1 MSQYFFPL
9 DNEESVRHMA
19 RKMRGMALCMV
30 HSANASHIGSCF
42 SVADILAVLYGC
54 TLRIRPDDPG
64 WAERDRLVLSKG
76 HSAAIL
82 YSALAA
88 RGFFPEESLKSYCRQ
103 GSLFL
108 GHVSQ
113 SVPGVEV
120 STGSLG
126 HGLSIACG
134 MALTGK
140 RTGRSFRVFN
150 VLSDGE
156 LDAGSTWEAILFA
169 SNHRLDNLMAVV
181 DYNKLQ
187 GFGRVEEVLS
197 LEPLVDKFKAFGW
210 AVNEVDGHDVACIRQ
225 VLSGMPFETGKP
237 SIIIAHTIKGKGIG
251 YMEDQLAWHYKSPN
265 DDQLAQGLQEL
276 GCFE

>member
-1 MSQYFFPL
+1 MSDYHFPL
-9 DNEESVRHMA
+9 DNEESVRLMA
-19 RKMRGMALCMV
+19 RRMRGMALRMV

-54 TLRIRPDDPG
+54 TLRVRPDEPG
-64 WAERDRLVLSKG
+64 WAERDRLILSKG

-88 RGFFPEESLKSYCRQ
+88 RGFFPEEGLASYCRQ

-134 MALTGK
+134 MALAG
-140 RTGRSFRVFN
+140 RRSGRSFRVFN

-169 SNHRLDNLMAVV
+169 SNHRMDNLVAVV

-187 GFGRVEEVLS
+187 GFGRVEDVLS
-197 LEPLVDKFKAFGW
+197 LEPLADKFKAFGW
-210 AVNEVDGHDVACIRQ
+210 AAREIDGHDVARMREA
-225 VLSGMPFETGKP
+225 LSDVPFETGKP
-237 SIIIAHTIKGKGIG
+237 GVMIAHTIKGKGIG
-251 YMEDQLAWHYKSPN
+251 FMENQLAWHYKSPN
-265 DDQLAQGLQEL
+265 DDQLTQGLQEL
-276 GCFE
+276 GCLE